1 MYAVI
6 FTAKIKDLDDNYSKT
21 AQMMREKAMSDY
33 GCTAFNSTTEDE
45 NEIAVSYWPDLE
57 SIQAWKQDKNHLMA
71 QQSGREVWYE
81 SYQVDVVKI
90 ERSYSF
96 NLD

>member
-6 FTAKIKDLDDNYSKT
+6 FTAKVKSLNENYSRT
-21 AQMMREKAMSDY
+21 AQMMREKAISEY
-33 GCTAFNSTTEDE
+33 GCTNFRSSMEGG

-57 SIQAWKQDKNHLMA
+57 SIQAWKQDKDHLIA
-71 QQSGREVWYE
+71 QQSGRKAWYA